1 MDYTQKINELETKKN
16 TKTIEIAK
24 TEERLNKSQQDKVE
38 ILKNLE
44 AQGVKVE
51 HLSTEKEKVETELQ
65 NLIKD
70 AEECLK

>member
-70 AEECLK
+70 AEDCLK

>member
-38 ILKNLE
+38 ILKSLE
-44 AQGVKVE
+44 GKNVKVE
-51 HLSTEKEKVETELQ
+51 NLPLELQ
-65 NLIKD
+65 NVESDLTALIKD

>member
-1 MDYTQKINELETKKN
+1 MDYTSKINELEQKKN

-38 ILKNLE
+38 ILKSLE
-44 AQGVKVE
+44 EKNVKVE
-51 HLSTEKEKVETELQ
+51 NLSLELQ
-65 NLIKD
+65 NVESDLTALIKD